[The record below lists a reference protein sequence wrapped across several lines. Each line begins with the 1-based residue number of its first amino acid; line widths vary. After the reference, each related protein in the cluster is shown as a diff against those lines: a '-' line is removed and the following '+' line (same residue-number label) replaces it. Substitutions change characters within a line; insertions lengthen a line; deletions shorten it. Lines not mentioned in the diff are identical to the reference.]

1 MTIDTEKAI
10 IYGAN
15 GSASYYIN
23 DSGGLELI
31 DIEGVITDEEYLQ
44 AETELKKG

>member
-1 MTIDTEKAI
+1 MTIDTDKAI

-31 DIEGVITDEEYLQ
+31 DIEGVITD
-44 AETELKKG
+44 AEISEAQDELSRS

>member
-23 DSGGLELI
+23 DSGGIELS
-31 DIEGVITDEEYLQ
+31 DIEGVITDAEISQ
-44 AETELKKG
+44 AQKELCG